1 MAAEVR
7 LNVGLND
14 TKAKEGLKAIAD
26 AIKPLTTPVK
36 VDVDTKAA
44 LAGLKDLNAIA
55 SNLEKK
61 LANVKVGNKVLGT
74 GHNAIDEAIRH
85 AETASRNFAAALRE
99 QMEAEQAAAE
109 AHRGMVSSMNGVDQM
124 IQQNEAASRAFAA
137 ALKQQMLAEQ
147 EEEKEARK
155 AAQANKDLGRSSQE
169 AASSAKTSGQAA
181 SEAAGGWST
190 FSAAVATALG
200 NLSARVVHLA
210 IMKIRQALRDALEE
224 MKNVD
229 TELTN
234 ISKVSGK
241 TGTELEA
248 IGDAAYDTASKYGV
262 AASEYLSS
270 VYDMQ
275 KAGMGDQAQ
284 DMGELAIKTMLVG
297 DTTQEVASKFLIASN
312 AAWKLNGDME
322 RLGQIVD
329 EADYINNNY
338 ATTLDK
344 LAAGMPIVASVAENA
359 GMSAEETIAA
369 LGTITA
375 ATQESGTKAA
385 TALRALILNISGEVG
400 KYITEEGEEIEVT
413 KESVSGMQKLL
424 EKYAGAELE
433 AAKAAGELIDPMTA
447 IRALFKGMAND
458 DLNDAQMFQLL
469 SGMGGKLR
477 TNQLTAL
484 VKNYETLYTD
494 MMSHM
499 KEAAGTADSE
509 IDLMMNSW
517 EKKTQKLK
525 NTWTELIADIV
536 DTNAIKYAIDSLTGI
551 VDAIDSWV
559 NKKKNPFYDSE
570 TTNKEIDDTK
580 KKIDGLKDAIK
591 ELLKSSNPDIS
602 RIRDLEI
609 ELQLQEKILEA
620 KKKAYK
626 LEREEDAKKSQ
637 SKLTERNTL
646 TNMSRDAEI
655 YASTQGMLD
664 NVRFTGLQD
673 FQSDMKHI
681 VEYGQEYYDSVIKVR
696 DVLGDSVLTDYQKRF
711 IETYEQIK
719 DLSEAQ
725 NLSLGGTRDGYREIV
740 DSSGKVVANVKEITE
755 HEAGY
760 SDEYVNKIVEA
771 WKAWREAEDEAG
783 EADTAREQEEAIDR
797 MTQAKKAYDAANKDA
812 TDAERIAAK
821 KIIDE
826 LSQADDGLKKAGDS
840 ADSVADAAAGIA
852 PGVETAIPAIRKM
865 TAGFQ
870 KAAEAAG
877 SIKVN
882 PGNIG
887 IDVEAEGTKSAPGGP
902 TLVNELG
909 PELISENGHAYI
921 ANGGRPGIV
930 NLSRG
935 AIVLTATETRQALRG
950 DKRIGTIRAA
960 AGETPLIVG
969 GGSGPTAKPKPND
982 LEETLKKLRKRSS
995 AVAAA
1000 AVLAAASTGPGFDLT
1015 SKIEKNPA
1023 KKILFTDGG
1032 DEIKKVINAVKGGK
1046 GGGAGVAAGPSP
1058 AEILA
1063 QQANDTKDILSN
1075 IEKQAKLA
1083 DNRGQY
1089 TKEENL
1095 WAKGQAEI
1103 DKMIAAYRKAGYK
1116 DTSDEILDLLNKR
1129 YEYEKKKDAASK
1141 KTIENAA
1148 KELKDKL
1155 GVLDKQASLADKEG
1169 DPLAVVKYYEK
1180 AQEEIKKMID
1190 MYRKAGYKD
1199 DSKEILELLEKN
1211 VDYGEKQVKVY
1222 KEQWNNLIDA
1232 LEADT
1237 EAQDLANKL
1246 AEKEQALQEAQQ
1258 ALDNARKQRTI
1269 RTYNAAT
1276 GQWEWVADQS
1286 KIKSAQES
1294 LTKAEE
1300 SYSEEVKDQA
1310 IKELEKLRDTM
1321 ADLNNVILGPAL
1333 SAILLKSESSEE
1345 FQNFARALNA
1355 VYGVGSYLSSTEG
1368 SSKVISTANDSHD
1381 TIYTF
1386 GNVTLTEEQASSM
1399 SVAELAQKLQ
1409 VLKIS

>member
-26 AIKPLTTPVK
+26 AIKPLQKVK
-36 VDVDTKAA
+36 IDVDTKAA
-44 LAGLKDLNAIA
+44 LAGLKDLNTIA

-85 AETASRNFAAALRE
+85 AETASKNFAAALR
-99 QMEAEQAAAE
+99 QQIEAEQAAAE
-109 AHRGMVSSMNGVDQM
+109 AHRGMASSMNGVDQM
-124 IQQNEAASRAFAA
+124 IQQNEAASRAFSA

-147 EEEKEARK
+147 EEEKEAKK

-181 SEAAGGWST
+181 SDAAGGWST
-190 FSAAVATALG
+190 FSAAVASALG
-200 NLSARVVHLA
+200 NLSARLVHAA
-210 IMKIRQALRDALEE
+210 ITKIRQALRDALQE

-241 TGTELEA
+241 TGAELEA

-262 AASEYLSS
+262 AASEYLAS

-312 AAWKLNGDME
+312 AAWKLNGDMD

-413 KESVSGMQKLL
+413 EESVSGMQKLL

-458 DLNDAQMFQLL
+458 DLNDVQMFQLL

-525 NTWTELIADIV
+525 NSWTELIADIIEP
-536 DTNAIKYAIDSLTGI
+536 DAIKKGIDTLTTV
-551 VDAIDSWV
+551 VDWLDERV
-559 NKKKNPFYDSE
+559 NDLKNPFYDSD

-580 KKIDGLKDAIK
+580 KKIDDLSAAIK
-591 ELLKSSNPDIS
+591 ELRKQDNPDP
-602 RIRDLEI
+602 IRLHNLEVELEI
-609 ELQLQEKILEA
+609 QNKILE
-620 KKKAYK
+620 KKKEQYK
-626 LEREEDAKKSQ
+626 LEHEEDAKRLQ
-637 SKLTERNTL
+637 ENLTGQLYDSMGRPMQGPVQT
-646 TNMSRDAEI
+646 RDQQAVWEMQKALADTTFI
-655 YASTQGMLD
+655 GDAGGSID
-664 NVRFTGLQD
+664 A
-673 FQSDMKHI
+673 FQEHIKGI
-681 VEYGQEYYDSVIKVR
+681 VERFQEYYDSIIQVR
-696 DVLGDSVLTDYQKRF
+696 DVLGEDALTESQKDF
-711 IETYEQIK
+711 IEGFEGWNEIANATGIG
-719 DLSEAQ
+719 A
-725 NLSLGGTRDGYREIV
+725 GVVVDGYREITDAQGNV
-740 DSSGKVVANVKEITE
+740 IARIREGTEVLEEQGDGAEQYTETLDEMRNYFDELIENTNLNKFYEQYYADALSGLENAQR
-755 HEAGY
+755 G
-760 SDEYVNKIVEA
+760 
-771 WKAWREAEDEAG
+771 AEDL
-783 EADTAREQEEAIDR
+783 
-797 MTQAKKAYDAANKDA
+797 
-812 TDAERIAAK
+812 TDAE
-821 KIIDE
+821 
-826 LSQADDGLKKAGDS
+826 SQATDGAE
-840 ADSVADAAAGIA
+840 ATADAASGIA
-852 PGVETAIPAIRKM
+852 GEVDDATAATNKLTGAAQAAAKAFAAISVGPM
-865 TAGFQ
+865 GGLLGTGF
-870 KAAEAAG
+870 AT
-877 SIKVN
+877 
-882 PGNIG
+882 
-887 IDVEAEGTKSAPGGP
+887 GTKNAPGGP

-909 PELISENGHAYI
+909 PELISENGHAFI

-950 DKRIGTIRAA
+950 GGRGKKINAA
-960 AGETPLIVG
+960 AGEWGLVKP
-969 GGSGPTAKPKPND
+969 GSGSSSKATGSVIIDGRNIANTGNGINVYGKSPTP
-982 LEETLKKLRKRSS
+982 TI
-995 AVAAA
+995 
-1000 AVLAAASTGPGFDLT
+1000 GFDLT

-1023 KKILFTDGG
+1023 KRILFIDGG
-1032 DEIKKVINAVKGGK
+1032 KEIKKVINAVKGGK
-1046 GGGAGVAAGPSP
+1046 GSGAGAAAGPSP

>member
-44 LAGLKDLNAIA
+44 LAGLKDLNTIA

-61 LANVKVGNKVLGT
+61 LSKGFGNEYDASLRRG
-74 GHNAIDEAIRH
+74 EAAAR
-85 AETASRNFAAALRE
+85 AFSRALRE

-124 IQQNEAASRAFAA
+124 IQRNEAAARAFSA

-147 EEEKEARK
+147 EEEREARK
-155 AAQANKDLGRSSQE
+155 AAQANKELGKSSQE
-169 AASSAKTSGQAA
+169 AGQDA
-181 SEAAGGWST
+181 SESAGGWT
-190 FSAAVATALG
+190 TLGAAIASALG
-200 NLSARVVHLA
+200 NLSARLVHAA
-210 IMKIRQALRDALEE
+210 ITKIRQALRDALEE

-241 TGTELEA
+241 TGAELEA
-248 IGDAAYDTASKYGV
+248 IGDTAYDTATKYGV

-385 TALRALILNISGEVG
+385 TALRALILNISKEVG
-400 KYITEEGEEIEVT
+400 TYITEEGEEIEVT
-413 KESVSGMQKLL
+413 QESVDGMQKLL

-458 DLNDAQMFQLL
+458 DLNDVQMFQLL

-517 EKKTQKLK
+517 EKKTQVLK
-525 NTWTELIADIV
+525 NSWTELISDIIEP
-536 DTNAIKYAIDSLTGI
+536 DAIKGGIDTLTTV
-551 VDAIDSWV
+551 VDWLDERV
-559 NKKKNPFYDSE
+559 NDLKNPFYDSE
-570 TTNKEIDDTK
+570 TTNKEIDTTK
-580 KKIDGLKDAIK
+580 KKIDDLHAAIK
-591 ELLKSSNPDIS
+591 ELREQDNPDP
-602 RIRDLEI
+602 IRLHNLEVELEI
-609 ELQLQEKILEA
+609 QNKILE
-620 KKKAYK
+620 KKKEQYK
-626 LEREEDAKKSQ
+626 LEHEEDAKRLQ
-637 SKLTERNTL
+637 ENLTGQLYDSMGRPMQGPVQT
-646 TNMSRDAEI
+646 RDQQAVWEMQKALADTTFI
-655 YASTQGMLD
+655 GDAGGSID
-664 NVRFTGLQD
+664 A
-673 FQSDMKHI
+673 FQEHIKGI
-681 VEYGQEYYDSVIKVR
+681 VERFQEYYDSIIQVR
-696 DVLGDSVLTDYQKRF
+696 DVLGEDALTESQKDF
-711 IETYEQIK
+711 IEGFEGWNEIANATG
-719 DLSEAQ
+719 
-725 NLSLGGTRDGYREIV
+725 LGAGVVVDGYREITDAQGNV
-740 DSSGKVVANVKEITE
+740 IARIREGTEVLEEQGDGAEQYTETLDEMRNYFDELIENTNLNKFYEQYYADALSGLENAQR
-755 HEAGY
+755 G
-760 SDEYVNKIVEA
+760 
-771 WKAWREAEDEAG
+771 AEDL
-783 EADTAREQEEAIDR
+783 
-797 MTQAKKAYDAANKDA
+797 
-812 TDAERIAAK
+812 TDAE
-821 KIIDE
+821 
-826 LSQADDGLKKAGDS
+826 SQATDGAE
-840 ADSVADAAAGIA
+840 ATADAASGIA
-852 PGVETAIPAIRKM
+852 GEVDDATAATNKLTGAAQAAAKAFAAISVGPM
-865 TAGFQ
+865 G
-870 KAAEAAG
+870 G
-877 SIKVN
+877 LL
-882 PGNIG
+882 GIG
-887 IDVEAEGTKSAPGGP
+887 GLATGTKNAQGGP

-935 AIVLTATETRQALRG
+935 AIVLTASETRQALRG
-950 DKRIGTIRAA
+950 GGKGRKIRAA
-960 AGETPLIVG
+960 AGKDQDKWGLVKDNDSKTPTRTT
-969 GGSGPTAKPKPND
+969 GSVLVDGRNIANTGNGINVYVTVPPDAAGKPAAGTPIG
-982 LEETLKKLRKRSS
+982 LRKYITKDPGKLDKATLDAEKESPKKKTSS
-995 AVAAA
+995 
-1000 AVLAAASTGPGFDLT
+1000 
-1015 SKIEKNPA
+1015 
-1023 KKILFTDGG
+1023 
-1032 DEIKKVINAVKGGK
+1032 
-1046 GGGAGVAAGPSP
+1046 GAAAGPSP

-1063 QQANDTKDILSN
+1063 QQAKDTKDILSN

-1199 DSKEILELLEKN
+1199 DSKEILELLQKN